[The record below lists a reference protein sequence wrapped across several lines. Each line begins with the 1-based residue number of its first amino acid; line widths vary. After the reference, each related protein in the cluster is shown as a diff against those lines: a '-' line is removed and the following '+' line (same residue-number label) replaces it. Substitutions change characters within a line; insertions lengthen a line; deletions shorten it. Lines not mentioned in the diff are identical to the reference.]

1 MAESLRRREPA
12 PVAEVWPERVL
23 QRLVAAGRL
32 TVDEVIDAAA
42 PAVLAQLA
50 GERCV
55 GGVEVEQVAEGIAAT
70 WAEELFGAGADERLR
85 RKATDRRRGD
95 SAFEV
100 LRELVEVGLL
110 NEAVLSGLVAGVVE
124 AYRLTPE
131 DGAALIEELFGGE
144 PTVGVRALHEDVL
157 ARVC

>member
-42 PAVLAQLA
+42 PAVLGELA
-50 GERCV
+50 GDRCV
-55 GGVEVEQVAEGIAAT
+55 GGVDVELVAEGIAAT
-70 WAEELFGAGADERLR
+70 WAEELFGEGADERLR
-85 RKATDRRRGD
+85 RKATDRRRGE
-95 SAFEV
+95 AAVEV

-110 NEAVLSGLVAGVVE
+110 NEAVLSGLVSGVVE
-124 AYRLTPE
+124 AYRLTLE
-131 DGAALIEELFGGE
+131 DGEALIEGLFEVE
-144 PTVGVRALHEDVL
+144 PAEDVRVLDGDVL